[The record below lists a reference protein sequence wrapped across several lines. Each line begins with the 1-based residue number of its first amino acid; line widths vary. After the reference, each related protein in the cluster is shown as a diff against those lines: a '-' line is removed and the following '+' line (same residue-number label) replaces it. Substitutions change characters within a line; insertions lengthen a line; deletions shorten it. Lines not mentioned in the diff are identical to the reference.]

1 MLSPK
6 SLQYHNNFTA
16 TILKPSTKKNIN
28 LFKNSEDPYSINGV
42 PSTPS
47 SNFPSPPPQ

>member
-1 MLSPK
+1 MTMICPK
-6 SLQYHNNFTA
+6 SLQYNNKF
-16 TILKPSTKKNIN
+16 KNFDKKNIN

-42 PSTPS
+42 PSNPS